1 MQKGGGKMIKL
12 RVFNLED
19 FLAAAD
25 LCRGPVNLL
34 EPSGERIDIRGSET
48 ARQMLKSRYEKQ
60 KGILVLR
67 LHIAEVKDYFKL
79 VFFSIT
85 DC

>member
-12 RVFNLED
+12 RIFNLED

-25 LCRGPVNLL
+25 LCRGPVDLL

-48 ARQMLKSRYEKQ
+48 ARLILKSRYKKQ
-60 KGILVLR
+60 KGMLILQ
-67 LHIAEVKDYFKL
+67 LHIAEVKDYFRL
-79 VFFSIT
+79 VFFSIA